1 VIAHRLSTI
10 RNADKIIVM
19 HKGEVVEEGDHDAL
33 IKARGTYF
41 DLVEQQRLRQ
51 AEEEEELK
59 FEEQETAKILV
70 SEQSNLDYSNIE
82 IDRRSSVITLT
93 PSILAALYG
102 KKDSIGGD
110 NLKKGNDDE
119 KLTKIKV
126 I

>member
-10 RNADKIIVM
+10 CNADKIIVM
-19 HKGEVVEEGDHDAL
+19 HKGEVVEEGDHDSL
-33 IKARGTYF
+33 MKGRGTYF
-41 DLVEQQRLRQ
+41 DLVEQQRLHQ

-93 PSILAALYG
+93 PSILAELYG
-102 KKDSIGGD
+102 KKDSIGVD

-119 KLTKIKV
+119 KLTTIKV